1 MSWSPHWR
9 RRAPDSRSPSAEP
22 GRSAKIP
29 DGACLRLC
37 AGASPPLHH
46 VGVEVPPP
54 ALVELPPLG
63 RGFAAGLAAAGLA
76 LVADFAD
83 ALALRAVPGLAAP
96 VDFDP
101 GDDFA
106 AAAFVA
112 ADFVREVVD
121 LLAAFPAVLDE
132 AFAPALVALV
142 DFRRDLVLEL
152 GIAFPTLLATCV
164 AVRRTVLPTSDL
176 ATWPATLPT
185 DFATSPT
192 ISPGLVI
199 LQ

>member
-1 MSWSPHWR
+1 
-9 RRAPDSRSPSAEP
+9 
-22 GRSAKIP
+22 
-29 DGACLRLC
+29 
-37 AGASPPLHH
+37 
-46 VGVEVPPP
+46 VEVPPP

-152 GIAFPTLLATCV
+152 GIAFPTLLAT
-164 AVRRTVLPTSDL
+164 
-176 ATWPATLPT
+176 
-185 DFATSPT
+185 
-192 ISPGLVI
+192 
-199 LQ
+199 

>member
-9 RRAPDSRSPSAEP
+9 RRAPDSPSPSAEP

-29 DGACLRLC
+29 DGAYLRLC

-54 ALVELPPLG
+54 ALVGLPPLR

-76 LVADFAD
+76 FVADFAD
-83 ALALRAVPGLAAP
+83 ALALRAMPGLAAP

-106 AAAFVA
+106 AAAFVAADFAAADFAA

-152 GIAFPTLLATCV
+152 GIAFPTLLAT
-164 AVRRTVLPTSDL
+164 
-176 ATWPATLPT
+176 
-185 DFATSPT
+185 
-192 ISPGLVI
+192 
-199 LQ
+199 